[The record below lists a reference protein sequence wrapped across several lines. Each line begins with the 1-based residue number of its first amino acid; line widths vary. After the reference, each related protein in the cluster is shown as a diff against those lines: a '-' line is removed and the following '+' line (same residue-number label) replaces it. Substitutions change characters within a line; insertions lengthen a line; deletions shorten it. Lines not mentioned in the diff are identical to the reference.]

1 VDCDSGRALLDRGT
15 STTTDLVVPTG
26 RSFTTNL
33 FPFEDPEGE
42 NLGEV
47 IIERNPTGAAAWV
60 NSSGLTP
67 SNAYTLWWTIWNDPM
82 LCDGLCREPDVGLP
96 ANSVFFA
103 ASGIASSAGDLSF
116 HARTSADGSIDGA
129 ALIPGGLTAPMRATI
144 HLVVKDHEP
153 ALVGDALIA
162 QLTQYETL
170 ATEGEVAGNG
180 LTVDVQAAIND
191 GPIP

>member
-1 VDCDSGRALLDRGT
+1 M
-15 STTTDLVVPTG
+15 
-26 RSFTTNL
+26 
-33 FPFEDPEGE
+33 
-42 NLGEV
+42 GEV